1 MPHVAYLWGAN
12 DQAQRRESPAAVS
25 DAGAVSAQYARAWAH
40 GRGPALWDQR
50 PHDSAVATTL
60 AARRPRGAGPGVCPA
75 PAPARD
81 AGSDR
86 TDPRGPRQEL
96 GYGASRTRLWLQR
109 AHGVRLAVGTI
120 QRIFRDLG
128 LPRLRRTCKRVPR
141 QMKLFEKAE
150 PGESIQVDVKF
161 VKIAGRWAFQYTAL
175 DDYTRFRVLRLYRR
189 LHHGSSLA
197 FLAELRQAFPFPIKR
212 LRCDHGQ
219 EFSFA
224 FVLGVEAAGIRHRY
238 IRPRRPQQNGEV
250 ERSHRIDQEE
260 FWGRQR
266 FPDFEIAAAALRDW
280 EARHN
285 YERFSLALRVGP
297 RPRPRRTSPSGPG
310 RLMAGCLRSVHSKKT
325 WVNLDETKHRCPSL
339 SVALDNAG
347 PCGAMSFSARS
358 AGSGG

>member
-1 MPHVAYLWGAN
+1 M
-12 DQAQRRESPAAVS
+12 
-25 DAGAVSAQYARAWAH
+25 
-40 GRGPALWDQR
+40 
-50 PHDSAVATTL
+50 
-60 AARRPRGAGPGVCPA
+60 
-75 PAPARD
+75 
-81 AGSDR
+81 
-86 TDPRGPRQEL
+86 
-96 GYGASRTRLWLQR
+96 
-109 AHGVRLAVGTI
+109 GTI